1 MTQSEEVMLLMKQR
15 GGEKEKKDT
24 PLKTNKTKKP
34 KEIMQSDSDTHL
46 QLERFAKG
54 FSTEATQVCEV
65 VQVLGA
71 HMCHQVVHLSA
82 AMHTDGTLVGTP
94 TCMNTFVGIQV
105 ELRAKCLVADITL
118 EGFDGLQAKC
128 SSFGYWLR
136 SFSYWF
142 TDVKTSEVCV
152 PTCMPVC
159 VCDEMS
165 ISLALDPTFGI
176 HSQKTLDT
184 VIF

>member
-1 MTQSEEVMLLMKQR
+1 M
-15 GGEKEKKDT
+15 
-24 PLKTNKTKKP
+24 P
-34 KEIMQSDSDTHL
+34 SDSDTHL
-46 QLERFAKG
+46 QLERFAEG

-71 HMCHQVVHLSA
+71 HMCHEVVHLSA

-94 TCMNTFVGIQV
+94 TCVNTFVGIQV

-136 SFSYWF
+136 SFGYWF
-142 TDVKTSEVCV
+142 TGVKTSEVCV

-159 VCDEMS
+159 VCAM
-165 ISLALDPTFGI
+165 
-176 HSQKTLDT
+176 K
-184 VIF
+184 